1 MYWHNPHAKD
11 TMMTKA
17 HNKSGTGSQ
26 KPATGNPK
34 ITPTNKQRVEASS
47 TPDSTSK
54 SNLPIAQT
62 GPSMS
67 IQTEKSQ
74 DKQSSKNRKPAI
86 GGTAIQGAKS
96 TQPKEIKATSP
107 TQQEA
112 ESYNREMR
120 RRMQHMG
127 TGPYGAGPT
136 DAVRDRRQKRSD
148 KRKQQ
153 QEEVKKTVVTKGPST
168 DIKLGRKNTY
178 FVLGTLALIILIIV
192 IALVIRHPF

>member
-1 MYWHNPHAKD
+1 
-11 TMMTKA
+11 MTKA

-26 KPATGNPK
+26 KPATGNIQATSTK
-34 ITPTNKQRVEASS
+34 KQRIDASS
-47 TPDSTSK
+47 TPDSTSQPN
-54 SNLPIAQT
+54 SPTSQT
-62 GPSMS
+62 GPAIS
-67 IQTEKSQ
+67 IQTEKSKE
-74 DKQSSKNRKPAI
+74 KQSSKNRKSAI

-136 DAVRDRRQKRSD
+136 DAVRDRRQKRID

-153 QEEVKKTVVTKGPST
+153 QEEVKKTVVSKGPST

-178 FVLGTLALIILIIV
+178 FVLGTLALIILVIV
-192 IALVIRHPF
+192 IALIIRHPF

>member
-1 MYWHNPHAKD
+1 
-11 TMMTKA
+11 MTKA

-26 KPATGNPK
+26 KPETGNTK
-34 ITPTNKQRVEASS
+34 TTPANKQEIGTSS
-47 TPDSTSK
+47 TSGSK
-54 SNLPIAQT
+54 SQPNSPKPQSE
-62 GPSMS
+62 PSIN
-67 IQTEKSQ
+67 IQTEKSTE
-74 DKQSSKNRKPAI
+74 KQSSKSRKPVV
-86 GGTAIQGAKS
+86 GGTAVQGAKS

-127 TGPYGAGPT
+127 TGPYGGSPT
-136 DAVRDRRQKRSD
+136 DTVRDRRQKRID

-153 QEEVKKTVVTKGPST
+153 QEEVKKTVITKGPST

-178 FVLGTLALIILIIV
+178 FVLGTLLVIVLIIV
-192 IALVIRHPF
+192 IALIIRHPF

>member
-1 MYWHNPHAKD
+1 
-11 TMMTKA
+11 MTKA

-26 KPATGNPK
+26 KPATGNTK
-34 ITPTNKQRVEASS
+34 TTPTNKQRVEPSS
-47 TPDSTSK
+47 TSGSTSQSK
-54 SNLPIAQT
+54 STKPQT
-62 GPSMS
+62 GPSIS
-67 IQTEKSQ
+67 IQTEKSKE
-74 DKQSSKNRKPAI
+74 KQSSKNHKSVI
-86 GGTAIQGAKS
+86 GGTAVQGAKS

-136 DAVRDRRQKRSD
+136 DAVRDRRQKRID

-153 QEEVKKTVVTKGPST
+153 QEEVKKTVVSKGPST

-178 FVLGTLALIILIIV
+178 FVLGTLALIILVIV
-192 IALVIRHPF
+192 IALIIRHPF

>member
-1 MYWHNPHAKD
+1 
-11 TMMTKA
+11 MTKA

-26 KPATGNPK
+26 KPETGNTK
-34 ITPTNKQRVEASS
+34 TTAVNKQGTGTSS
-47 TPDSTSK
+47 TSGSTSQPDSTKPQS
-54 SNLPIAQT
+54 AT
-62 GPSMS
+62 SMN
-67 IQTEKSQ
+67 IQTEKGKE
-74 DKQSSKNRKPAI
+74 KQSSKNPRPVV
-86 GGTAIQGAKS
+86 GGTAVQGAKS
-96 TQPKEIKATSP
+96 TQPKEIKAASQ

-127 TGPYGAGPT
+127 TGPYGGSPT
-136 DAVRDRRQKRSD
+136 NAVRDRRQKRSD

-178 FVLGTLALIILIIV
+178 FVLGTLVLIVLVIV
-192 IALVIRHPF
+192 IALIIRHPF